1 MSREGWNF
9 LTIKLIKALKE
20 IKIQINLNEVLIHQL
35 IINSTMKI
43 VSL

>member
-1 MSREGWNF
+1 MSRGMEF

-20 IKIQINLNEVLIHQL
+20 IKIQIKLNEVLIHQL
-35 IINSTMKI
+35 IINSTVKI